1 MSDHGASGV
10 DTAGRTAA
18 DDPYDPDRDGP
29 FSAWLRER
37 SDWEAA
43 TRHRFVE
50 EYVDGD
56 LADDVFERYLV
67 QDYQFL
73 EAGAR
78 LTAHAASQA
87 HTMAEMN
94 RLAES
99 LTVLTGGENDYF
111 QRAFDE
117 LDVSEAEREAPEIH
131 PTTAAFND
139 FMLRAATDGA
149 YEESLAVTAAAE
161 WVYRDWCGYVA
172 TAETDLDRWYIDEW
186 IEIHDNEEFDAYTG
200 WLIDQLD
207 TYGPRLSPGRQIRVA
222 EIFDRTVDLEA
233 AFFDAAYE
241 D

>member
-1 MSDHGASGV
+1 MSGESVEPASESGGAET
-10 DTAGRTAA
+10 D
-18 DDPYDPDRDGP
+18 DPDRDGA
-29 FSAWLRER
+29 FSAWLRDR

-50 EYVDGD
+50 EYRAGD

-99 LTVLTGGENDYF
+99 LSVLTGGENDYF

-117 LDVSEAEREAPEIH
+117 LGVPESEREEPAVH

-139 FMLRAATDGA
+139 FMLRAATEGA
-149 YEESLAVTAAAE
+149 YEETLAVTAAAE

-172 TAETDLDRWYIDEW
+172 DSDADLDRWYLDEW
-186 IEIHDNEEFDAYTG
+186 IEIHDNDEFDAYAG

-207 TYGPRLSPGRQIRVA
+207 TYGPKLSPERRARVA
-222 EIFDRTVDLEA
+222 AIFDRTVALEA

-241 D
+241 SP

>member
-1 MSDHGASGV
+1 MTDRSGSETTAEMTGA
-10 DTAGRTAA
+10 
-18 DDPYDPDRDGP
+18 YDPDADGA
-29 FSAWLRER
+29 FSEWLRDR

-43 TRHRFVE
+43 TRHRFVA
-50 EYVDGD
+50 EYRDGD
-56 LADDVFERYLV
+56 LPDDVFERYLV

-94 RLAES
+94 TLAES

-117 LDVSEAEREAPEIH
+117 LGVPEAGREAPKVH

-139 FMLRAATDGA
+139 FMLRAATEGA

-161 WVYRDWCGYVA
+161 WVYRDWCSHVA
-172 TAETDLDRWYIDEW
+172 DAGAEFDQWYLDEW
-186 IEIHDNEEFDAYTG
+186 IEIHVIDEFETYTD

-207 TYGPRLSPGRQIRVA
+207 TYGPRLSPERRARVA
-222 EIFDRTVDLEA
+222 DIFARTVDLEA

-241 D
+241 